1 MLKKYQKLIKSL
13 HQKKFR
19 VEEKLFLVEG
29 EKSVLELLIEK
40 DSFNKIRIDALFYT
54 EKFAHANAKLL
65 PTFQSQVTYH
75 ELVTQNILESVG
87 TLQSN
92 DSAIAVAHIPANFP
106 LKINQEMVLAL
117 ADIRD
122 PGNLGTII
130 RIADWYGINKLIC
143 SETTTDFY
151 SPKVIAATMG
161 SFLRVRAYYCDLKGY
176 LLENKEFP
184 VYGAFLDGKN
194 IYKQPFEK
202 EGIIVIG
209 NESNGIP
216 AYLEDLIPHK
226 LTIPR
231 FGQAESLNAAI
242 ATAIFCDNWRRGVE
256 A

>member
-19 VEEKLFLVEG
+19 TEERLFLVEG
-29 EKSVLELLIEK
+29 EKSVVELLSAK
-40 DSFNKIRIDALFYT
+40 NNFNTIKTDALFYT
-54 EKFAHANAKLL
+54 EKFAKEYTKLL
-65 PTFQSQVTYH
+65 PHFQKQVSYS
-75 ELVTQNILESVG
+75 ELVSQNILESVG

-92 DSAIAVAHIPANFP
+92 ESAIAVAYIPPNQP
-106 LKINQEMVLAL
+106 LSVKQEMVLAL

-143 SETTTDFY
+143 SETTTDFFA
-151 SPKVIAATMG
+151 PKVISATMG
-161 SFLRVRAYYCDLKGY
+161 SFLRVRAYYCDLSAY
-176 LLENKEFP
+176 LFENKHIST
-184 VYGAFLDGKN
+184 YGAFLNGEN
-194 IYKQPFEK
+194 IYKQTFDG

-216 AYLEDLIPHK
+216 ENLENLIKHK

-231 FGQAESLNAAI
+231 FGEAESLNAAI
-242 ATAIFCDNWRRGVE
+242 ATAIFCDNWRRGNK
-256 A
+256 